1 MQEADTSSVIR
12 PREASVTAGGGRE
25 QETGSTEM
33 DSLLLMLS
41 CEEKQRGEVGGA
53 SRPSG
58 AGGVRQFECKTCSR
72 RFPTFQAL
80 GGHRTSHTR
89 PRGRGDGC
97 NPVQKMRP
105 KLHSCPVCGL
115 VFPMGQALG
124 GHMRRHKTAAP
135 DAHAAREG
143 GARELRWLDLNLPP
157 LENELQLQSLGFRYT
172 AEGSATRD
180 SSSYSSHSA

>member
-1 MQEADTSSVIR
+1 MQEAADTTSATI
-12 PREASVTAGGGRE
+12 PREASVPGGGGIE
-25 QETGSTEM
+25 QETRGGTEM
-33 DSLLLMLS
+33 ASLLLLLS
-41 CEEKQRGEVGGA
+41 CEEKQRGGEDGGT
-53 SRPSG
+53 SKP
-58 AGGVRQFECKTCSR
+58 GGGRQFECKTCSR

-89 PRGRGDGC
+89 PRVRGDGC

-105 KLHSCPVCGL
+105 KLHACPVCGL

-124 GHMRRHKTAAP
+124 GHMRRHKPAAP

-157 LENELQLQSLGFRYT
+157 LENELQLQSLGGSRYT
-172 AEGSATRD
+172 GEGSAARD
-180 SSSYSSHSA
+180 YSSHSA